1 MGQVAQTAR
10 RLTMTG
16 RLGFE
21 PGSQWGENFSSL
33 LRVQTIHRVQ
43 SASYKMSIG
52 ACGVKMAKRKAS
64 QLLSSAVAVNM
75 RILSFTFA
83 IIPENSFYDFLQMIV
98 AHGDSGYVR
107 AFLLGSLNVLLDNIK
122 VMNDGNNDYNI
133 RCNSILFLKF

>member
-1 MGQVAQTAR
+1 
-10 RLTMTG
+10 
-16 RLGFE
+16 
-21 PGSQWGENFSSL
+21 
-33 LRVQTIHRVQ
+33 
-43 SASYKMSIG
+43 MSIG